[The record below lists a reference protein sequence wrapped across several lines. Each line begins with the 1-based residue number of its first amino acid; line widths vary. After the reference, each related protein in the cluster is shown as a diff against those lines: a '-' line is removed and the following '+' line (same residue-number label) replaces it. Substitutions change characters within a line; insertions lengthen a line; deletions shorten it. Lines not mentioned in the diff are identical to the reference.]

1 MILGIIPAKS
11 FSRRIK
17 NKNIY
22 KFKGKH
28 ILEYTIENLK
38 KSKLFDEIHISTE
51 CEKIAKIAN
60 KHSLKPKFLRH
71 KKLTQNKVSLNDVI
85 KFILKEYNK
94 RGFKFKTVC
103 LAYATSPLLTAIDFK
118 KAYKKFKETDEKYP
132 LLSVGKYR
140 PPLEVA
146 MIKKKNIVKPK
157 DNKVFFKDTK
167 KNSNIFYDSGSFIF
181 FNPKFFFSNKRFNYY
196 YYELPHHKSIDIDT
210 PEDMK
215 IAEKLYSLK
224 D

>member
-1 MILGIIPAKS
+1 M
-11 FSRRIK
+11 
-17 NKNIY
+17 
-22 KFKGKH
+22 
-28 ILEYTIENLK
+28 
-38 KSKLFDEIHISTE
+38 
-51 CEKIAKIAN
+51 
-60 KHSLKPKFLRH
+60 
-71 KKLTQNKVSLNDVI
+71 
-85 KFILKEYNK
+85 
-94 RGFKFKTVC
+94 
-103 LAYATSPLLTAIDFK
+103 LTAIDFK

-140 PPLEVA
+140 PSEVA
-146 MIKKKNIVKPK
+146 TIKKNIVKPK

-167 KNSNIFYDSGSFIF
+167 KNSNIFYDLDHLFLIR
-181 FNPKFFFSNKRFNYY
+181 NFFSNKRFNYY